1 MAMTHPIRSI
11 GSLALLLLVVAGCGG
26 ADPGPDDPDGGD
38 GGDDPTTTVAPTT
51 TGGDGEA
58 LPLTETWGCGHGFWM
73 SDAGQTLALLIQ
85 ANGIEPG
92 AIEVGVPVTLPDPAW
107 NVKVLYGRD
116 LFANW
121 CDDVIEPG
129 EPEPLTFSEISL
141 DSGTITPVVIPE
153 DGGVGVASIEV
164 SGLRTEG
171 PDGPVVVADMTIDNP
186 QWGMFAG

>member
-1 MAMTHPIRSI
+1 
-11 GSLALLLLVVAGCGG
+11 
-26 ADPGPDDPDGGD
+26 
-38 GGDDPTTTVAPTT
+38 
-51 TGGDGEA
+51 
-58 LPLTETWGCGHGFWM
+58 M
-73 SDAGQTLALLIQ
+73 SDADQTLAQLIQ

-92 AIEVGVPVTLPDPAW
+92 AIEVGVPITLPDPAW
-107 NVKVLYGRD
+107 TVNVLYGRD

>member
-1 MAMTHPIRSI
+1 MAMTHPIRTI

-26 ADPGPDDPDGGD
+26 ADPGPDDPD

-92 AIEVGVPVTLPDPAW
+92 AIAVGVPVTLPDPAW